1 MERELNAWPSGG
13 MRARHYNWICMW
25 RTCEPEKKK
34 YHPWDVKMV
43 ALTPNSRL
51 WFVWEKLFWSLLN
64 LLDSVTRNFT
74 IVTNPK
80 PITVNNDCARHK
92 GLCGSGKGDLFHCK
106 RPLFISKRK
115 QASLIYMRKS
125 EPTLSSPGITAH
137 TSSERLTAFWR
148 YAVLFSFLEQL
159 Y

>member
-1 MERELNAWPSGG
+1 MPGPQRAWGPGITFGCACGG
-13 MRARHYNWICMW
+13 HVRAWTRKKIILSLGSENGCFN
-25 RTCEPEKKK
+25 TKLSVVVCFGKTVLESAKPEP
-34 YHPWDVKMV
+34 
-43 ALTPNSRL
+43 
-51 WFVWEKLFWSLLN
+51 
-64 LLDSVTRNFT
+64 RNFT

-80 PITVNNDCARHK
+80 PIPVNNDCARHK

-148 YAVLFSFLEQL
+148 YAVLFSFLELL

>member
-1 MERELNAWPSGG
+1 MNQ
-13 MRARHYNWICMW
+13 
-25 RTCEPEKKK
+25 KKK
-34 YHPWDVKMV
+34 YHPWDLKMV

-51 WFVWEKLFWSLLN
+51 WFVSEKLFWSLLN

-80 PITVNNDCARHK
+80 PIPVNNDCARHK

-137 TSSERLTAFWR
+137 TSSERLTAFFEIRCPYFIFRATLLVSQIAAAISSLTLGTCCNGWEKS
-148 YAVLFSFLEQL
+148 VL
-159 Y
+159 

>member
-1 MERELNAWPSGG
+1 MPGPQGAWGPGITFGFACGG
-13 MRARHYNWICMW
+13 HVNQI
-25 RTCEPEKKK
+25 KKC
-34 YHPWDVKMV
+34 HPRDVKMV

-106 RPLFISKRK
+106 QPLFISKRK